1 MQSDGPI
8 IVQLERRVRPSADE
22 LGLGD
27 FLLGSLGVAGVMTLV
42 ALVLGGL
49 VGWLLIRRSRKRGIE
64 REHPP
69 SIHPF
74 NA

>member
-1 MQSDGPI
+1 MQSAGPI
-8 IVQLERRVRPSADE
+8 IIPLERTVRPSAEE
-22 LGLGD
+22 LRLTD
-27 FLLGSLGVAGVMTLV
+27 FLLGSLGIAAVMTLV
-42 ALVLGGL
+42 ALLLGGL
-49 VGWLLIRRSRKRGIE
+49 VGWLLIRRSRNRGIE

>member
-1 MQSDGPI
+1 MQSGGPI
-8 IVQLERRVRPSADE
+8 IVKLEPTIRPSAEE
-22 LGLGD
+22 LGLAD
-27 FLLGSLGVAGVMTLV
+27 FLVGSLGVAGVMTLV
-42 ALVLGGL
+42 ALVLGGI
-49 VGWLLIRRSRKRGIE
+49 VGWLLIRRSRNRGIE